1 MIKNKNMKVAF
12 IIGHNEKDKGSYS
25 KHLNTTEWDLY
36 NSMKNDLE
44 CIGHVYTHDSSINSY
59 TQRCIDISNRIGDKY
74 DLVIALHFNSFNTIA
89 NGCEA
94 FYWHSNKDGFNYAS
108 KFVKGY
114 CVLTGSRP
122 RGAKEYK
129 SNTERG
135 AGEVYYPKNT
145 AILLE
150 PFFGDNKE
158 DCERFC
164 VDKFIKSIKGIL

>member
-1 MIKNKNMKVAF
+1 MKVAF

-25 KHLNTTEWDLY
+25 KYLNTTEWDLY
-36 NSMKNDLE
+36 NSMKNDLK
-44 CIGHVYTHDSSINSY
+44 CIGDVYVHDKTIKSY
-59 TQRCIDISNRIGDKY
+59 TKRCIDISNRIGDKY
-74 DLVIALHFNSFNTIA
+74 DLVIALHFNAFNTVA

-94 FYWHSNKDGFNYAS
+94 FYWHSNKDGFNYAK

-114 CVLTGSRP
+114 CMFTGSRP
-122 RGAKEYK
+122 RGAKPYESK
-129 SNTERG
+129 TERG

-158 DCERFC
+158 DCEKFC
-164 VDKFIKSIKGIL
+164 VDKLLKAIKGML